1 MKETSQPIT
10 RLSRRTLLLS
20 GSAALLGACAGHR
33 FPQPRD
39 VAVRPGADQFSIAGG
54 KGHEQH
60 RITVHYYL
68 PRAFT
73 PRSPVLLVL
82 PGADRN
88 GFDYRDAWIPF
99 ASESGVLVAVLS
111 YAESEYDFAAY
122 QMGGVIRNLK
132 FGQPLEGSSANVLH
146 LRDEDLHFEVNPRR
160 DQWLYNDFD
169 RLFHILKKAT
179 GSKAAGYDM
188 FGHSAGAQILQRH
201 VLLFPG
207 SHARRIVAAN
217 AGFYTLPDLAQPQ
230 PLGLAGLGV
239 DRRSLRLSFSRQL
252 LLLLG
257 ESNNDAERGGMQLHT
272 PLIDSQG
279 TDRLARGRYFHAFAE
294 ARARTL
300 QADFLWDLRV
310 VRDTGADFRGMARLA
325 ANIFY
330 G

>member
-1 MKETSQPIT
+1 MS
-10 RLSRRTLLLS
+10 RLSRRTLLLT

-33 FPQPRD
+33 FKQPRD
-39 VAVRPGADQFSIAGG
+39 IAVRPGADHFTIAGG

-60 RITVHYYL
+60 LITVHYYR

-73 PRSPVLLVL
+73 ARSPILLVL
-82 PGADRN
+82 PGAGRN
-88 GFDYRDAWIPF
+88 GFDYRDAWVPF
-99 ASESGVLVAVLS
+99 ANASGVLVAVPS
-111 YAESEYDFAAY
+111 YAENDYDFAAY
-122 QMGGVIRNLK
+122 QMGGVIRNLRI
-132 FGQPLEGSSANVLH
+132 GPPREGSTASVLH
-146 LRDEDLHFEVNPRR
+146 LRDEDLSFEVNPRR
-160 DQWLYNDFD
+160 DEWLFNDFD
-169 RLFHILKKAT
+169 RLFHVIKKAT
-179 GSKAAGYDM
+179 GSKVSGYDM
-188 FGHSAGAQILQRH
+188 FGHSAGAQVLHRH

-230 PLGLAGLGV
+230 PVGLAGLGV

-257 ESNNDAERGGMQLHT
+257 EKDDDAESGGLQLHT

-279 TDRLARGRYFHAFAE
+279 KDRLARGRYFHAFAE

-310 VRDTGADFRGMARLA
+310 VPEIGHDFRGMARVA
-325 ANIFY
+325 AKILY